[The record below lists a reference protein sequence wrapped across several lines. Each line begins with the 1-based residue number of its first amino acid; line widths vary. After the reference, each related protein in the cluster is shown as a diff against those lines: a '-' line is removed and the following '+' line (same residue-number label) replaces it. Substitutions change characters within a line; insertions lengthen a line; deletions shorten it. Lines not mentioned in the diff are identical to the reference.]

1 MPKARRTR
9 ADQGR
14 PVIISGDAAVD
25 AALSSLGKVLA
36 EIACNSEDS
45 KPDPTKGEDNL
56 AGDDGE
62 PEADEGGE

>member
-9 ADQGR
+9 PDAGR

-25 AALSSLGKVLA
+25 AALSSLGQVLA

-45 KPDPTKGEDNL
+45 KPDPTEGGDNL
-56 AGDDGE
+56 ARADGE
-62 PEADEGGE
+62 PEEDDGRG